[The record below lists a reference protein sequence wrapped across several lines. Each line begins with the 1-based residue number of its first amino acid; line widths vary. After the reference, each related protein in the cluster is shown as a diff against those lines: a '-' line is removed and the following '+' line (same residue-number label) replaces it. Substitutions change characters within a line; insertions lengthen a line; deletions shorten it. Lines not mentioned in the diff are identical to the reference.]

1 MILVAFKAIDPV
13 RRGQDG
19 GFDSHTLPPAFPDGE
34 KACSSELRWL
44 KLARMSHPIVPQ
56 EEATIRAFIV
66 RARRDRF
73 LELLPNPKKRSSI
86 TKSHAS
92 LIGKLLRSKGAGEKC
107 WAISEDVK
115 LDGREVELDSILSEI
130 VGYGM
135 GTILCCVPGKLA
147 FVESENGRFI
157 LQK

>member
-1 MILVAFKAIDPV
+1 
-13 RRGQDG
+13 
-19 GFDSHTLPPAFPDGE
+19 
-34 KACSSELRWL
+34 
-44 KLARMSHPIVPQ
+44 MSHPLVPQ
-56 EEATIRAFIV
+56 EEATIRAFVV
-66 RARRDRF
+66 RARRDGF

-86 TKSHAS
+86 TKSLAHPNLGWFDSRFVKAIPPAQSHAP
-92 LIGKLLRSKGAGEKC
+92 LIAKLPRSKGTGEKC

-147 FVESENGRFI
+147 FVESEDGRFI